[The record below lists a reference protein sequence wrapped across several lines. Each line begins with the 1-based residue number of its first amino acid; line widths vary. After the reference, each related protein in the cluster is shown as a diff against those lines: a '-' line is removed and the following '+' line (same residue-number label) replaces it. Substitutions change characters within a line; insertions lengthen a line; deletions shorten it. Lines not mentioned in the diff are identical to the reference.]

1 MKRNILSHLLLPLLC
16 GLLLSPLAAEEKID
30 PMKIPAE
37 EFLRIVRHAPARES
51 WAKMSGTAM
60 HKRDGAKRIKSPIRL
75 AIRFSPALIAAKL
88 KFGEKEQ
95 YELGQTFDPPV
106 STLDSNLKEGE
117 KSELG
122 LYGIDIRDLTLNFIY
137 QDLLREEKPDRV
149 SLFPCRVFMLKGT
162 VPGQTARVYIS
173 TEYFFPVK
181 VQWFDADPSANPQ
194 KEPVRELEIASVK
207 KHPDNDFYL
216 IPKLE
221 IRGPTWRTRI
231 DFDER
236 DAGYVRDGV
245 PEGLFN

>member
-1 MKRNILSHLLLPLLC
+1 MKWKNALSVLLFCVLFQAPLP
-16 GLLLSPLAAEEKID
+16 AEESID
-30 PMKIPAE
+30 PMKLPAE
-37 EFLRIVRHAPARES
+37 DFLRIVRHAPARES

-75 AIRFSPALIAAKL
+75 AIRFSPAMIAAKL
-88 KFGEKEQ
+88 KFGEKEV

-106 STLDSNLKEGE
+106 SSTDSNLKEGE

-137 QDLLREEKPDRV
+137 QDLLREEKPERV

-162 VPGQTARVYIS
+162 TSGQTARVYVS

-181 VQWFDADPSANPQ
+181 VQWFDSDPGADSQ
-194 KEPVRELEIASVK
+194 KQPVRELEIASVK

-221 IRGPTWRTRI
+221 ISGPSWRTRI
-231 DFDER
+231 DFDDR

-245 PEGLFN
+245 PPGLFD